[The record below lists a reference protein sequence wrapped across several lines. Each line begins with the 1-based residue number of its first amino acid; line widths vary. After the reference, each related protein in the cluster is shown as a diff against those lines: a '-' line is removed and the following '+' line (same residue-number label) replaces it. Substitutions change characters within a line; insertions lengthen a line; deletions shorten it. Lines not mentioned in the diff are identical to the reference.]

1 MKRWGI
7 MLAALLLIAAGAL
20 ADGGDS
26 TGLDGMRAQAIYWSY
41 PEALIEDYSEMTLN
55 GRVYALILFR
65 HEGKQ
70 KLQISYR
77 DDEEGEESDWTDWFT
92 TEGALPQGERAQL
105 ETDGESVT
113 ISATDGKGVRQS
125 VTYTWYTYMPKTW
138 IGQPG
143 DDENEWKN
151 GVMLTADDGVKLE
164 GVRYTR
170 LLRFAD
176 GDADMTLLEDMRYVC
191 YENLPKTLEEARENG
206 NVPPGFCY
214 YRPQWNTLSAQVAP
228 LLPDQSRKVYL
239 GPGNNYPRAG
249 KGKATVS
256 TNDWVQVFGQYKG
269 WLLIQYH
276 IDVNQYRIGWIND
289 DVLPAGTTVPELK
302 IDDYWAEDMPE
313 EEITADCALTDD
325 PMGSREPIAQLKAG
339 QKVNHRAFLCEEWEF
354 VTVKIGGKYYWG
366 FVPNNC
372 MSHG

>member
-1 MKRWGI
+1 
-7 MLAALLLIAAGAL
+7 MLAALLMIAAGAL

-113 ISATDGKGVRQS
+113 ISATDEKGVRQS

-138 IGQPG
+138 IGQPCY
-143 DDENEWKN
+143 DENEWKN
-151 GVMLTADDGVKLE
+151 GFRLTAYDGVKLE
-164 GVRYTR
+164 WVHYTR

-214 YRPQWNTLSAQVAP
+214 YRPQWNTLSAQVVP

-249 KGKATVS
+249 NGKATVS
-256 TNDWVQVFGQYKG
+256 TNGWVQVFGQYDG

-276 IDVNQYRIGWIND
+276 IDGNHYRIGWIEKSA
-289 DVLPAGTTVPELK
+289 LPAGTKVERLK
-302 IDDYWAEDMPE
+302 ISDFWENEPYQQEIMEDCVM
-313 EEITADCALTDD
+313 TDD
-325 PMGSREPIAQLKAG
+325 PLGSGAAIAHLKTG
-339 QKVNHRAFLCEEWEF
+339 QKVWSLAFLGAEWEMI
-354 VTVKIGGKYYWG
+354 VVEIDGQCYWG
-366 FVPNNC
+366 FVPTNC

>member
-7 MLAALLLIAAGAL
+7 LLIVLWLLAAGAL

-26 TGLDGMRAQAIYWSY
+26 TGLDGMRAQEIYWSY

-55 GRVYALILFR
+55 GRVYSLILFR

-77 DDEEGEESDWTDWFT
+77 DEEEDEESDWTDWFT

-113 ISATDGKGVRQS
+113 ISATNGNGERQS
-125 VTYTWYTYMPKTW
+125 VTYTWYTYMPKAW
-138 IGQPG
+138 IGDPRYR
-143 DDENEWKN
+143 DNEWKN
-151 GVMLTADDGVKLE
+151 GFRLTAYDGVKLE
-164 GVRYTR
+164 FEHYTM

-176 GDADMTLLEDMRYVC
+176 GDADVTLLTDMRYVC
-191 YENLPKTLEEARENG
+191 YENLPKTLEKALENG

-214 YRPQWNTLSAQVAP
+214 YRPQWNTLTAQVAP

-239 GPGNNYPRAG
+239 GPGDHYPRAG
-249 KGKATVS
+249 NGKATVG
-256 TNDWVQVFGQYKG
+256 TNGWVQVFGQYKG

-276 IDVNQYRIGWIND
+276 IDNVTYRIGWIND
-289 DVLPAGTTVPELK
+289 DVLPAGAAVPELK
-302 IDDYWAEDMPE
+302 IDDYWPEDMPE
-313 EEITADCALTDD
+313 EEITEDCALTDD
-325 PMGSREPIAQLKAG
+325 PMGCREPIAQLKAG
-339 QKVNHRAFLCEEWEF
+339 QKVNHRAFLCEEWEL

-366 FVPNNC
+366 FVPSDC

>member
-138 IGQPG
+138 IGQPCY
-143 DDENEWKN
+143 DENEWKN
-151 GVMLTADDGVKLE
+151 GFRLTAY
-164 GVRYTR
+164 RY
-170 LLRFAD
+170 
-176 GDADMTLLEDMRYVC
+176 
-191 YENLPKTLEEARENG
+191 
-206 NVPPGFCY
+206 
-214 YRPQWNTLSAQVAP
+214 
-228 LLPDQSRKVYL
+228 
-239 GPGNNYPRAG
+239 
-249 KGKATVS
+249 
-256 TNDWVQVFGQYKG
+256 
-269 WLLIQYH
+269 
-276 IDVNQYRIGWIND
+276 
-289 DVLPAGTTVPELK
+289 
-302 IDDYWAEDMPE
+302 
-313 EEITADCALTDD
+313 
-325 PMGSREPIAQLKAG
+325 
-339 QKVNHRAFLCEEWEF
+339 
-354 VTVKIGGKYYWG
+354 KIGRAH
-366 FVPNNC
+366 V
-372 MSHG
+372 

>member
-1 MKRWGI
+1 

-26 TGLDGMRAQAIYWSY
+26 MGLDGMRAQAIYWSY
-41 PEALIEDYSEMTLN
+41 PGALIEDYSEMTLN
-55 GRVYALILFR
+55 GRLYSLVLFW
-65 HEGKQ
+65 HDGKQ
-70 KLQISYR
+70 ALQISYR
-77 DDEEGEESDWTDWFT
+77 DEEDDAESDWTDWFT
-92 TEGALPQGERAQL
+92 TEDALPQGERAQL

-138 IGQPG
+138 IGQPCY
-143 DDENEWKN
+143 DENEWKN
-151 GVMLTADDGVKLE
+151 GFRLTAYDGVKLE
-164 GVRYTR
+164 WVHYTR

-214 YRPQWNTLSAQVAP
+214 YRPQWNTLTAQVAP

-313 EEITADCALTDD
+313 EEITADCVLTDD

-339 QKVNHRAFLCEEWEF
+339 QKVNHRAFFCADWEL
-354 VTVKIGGKYYWG
+354 VTVEIDGKYYWG

>member
-1 MKRWGI
+1 

-26 TGLDGMRAQAIYWSY
+26 MGLDGMRAQAIYWSY
-41 PEALIEDYSEMTLN
+41 PGALIEDYSEMTLN

-138 IGQPG
+138 IGQPCY
-143 DDENEWKN
+143 DENEWKN
-151 GVMLTADDGVKLE
+151 GFRLTAYDGVKLE
-164 GVRYTR
+164 WVHYTR

-239 GPGNNYPRAG
+239 GPGNN
-249 KGKATVS
+249 
-256 TNDWVQVFGQYKG
+256 
-269 WLLIQYH
+269 
-276 IDVNQYRIGWIND
+276 
-289 DVLPAGTTVPELK
+289 
-302 IDDYWAEDMPE
+302 
-313 EEITADCALTDD
+313 
-325 PMGSREPIAQLKAG
+325 
-339 QKVNHRAFLCEEWEF
+339 
-354 VTVKIGGKYYWG
+354 
-366 FVPNNC
+366 
-372 MSHG
+372 

>member
-1 MKRWGI
+1 

-26 TGLDGMRAQAIYWSY
+26 MGLDGMRAQAIYWSY
-41 PEALIEDYSEMTLN
+41 PGALIEDYSEMTLN
-55 GRVYALILFR
+55 GRLYSLVLFW
-65 HEGKQ
+65 HDGKQ
-70 KLQISYR
+70 ALQISYR
-77 DDEEGEESDWTDWFT
+77 DEEDDAESDWTDWFT
-92 TEGALPQGERAQL
+92 TEDALPQGERAQL

-138 IGQPG
+138 IGQPCY
-143 DDENEWKN
+143 DENEWKN
-151 GVMLTADDGVKLE
+151 GFRLTAYDGVKLE
-164 GVRYTR
+164 WVHYTR

-191 YENLPKTLEEARENG
+191 YENLPKTLEEARKNG

-214 YRPQWNTLSAQVAP
+214 YRPQWNTLTAQVVP

-256 TNDWVQVFGQYKG
+256 TNDWVQIFGRYKG

-276 IDVNQYRIGWIND
+276 IDNVTYRIGWIND

-302 IDDYWAEDMPE
+302 IDDYWPEDMPE

-325 PMGSREPIAQLKAG
+325 PMGCREPIAQLKAG
-339 QKVNHRAFLCEEWEF
+339 QKVNHRAFLCEEWEL